1 MPFDPNPW
9 GYKVL
14 AVSYGGSLQMYG
26 SKGVRKPDAS
36 KPATCPMPNDPANVG
51 FLALSRSF
59 P

>member
-1 MPFDPNPW
+1 
-9 GYKVL
+9 
-14 AVSYGGSLQMYG
+14 MYG